1 MRDTL
6 EQLVAR
12 TIHRPDSGKFL
23 YILNQIDTT
32 AREDN
37 PEEVV
42 AAWQRALAEK
52 GLTAGRFYAIY
63 NPDVAVPI
71 EDPARR
77 TRFETKSETDLTE
90 IKGRIREVAVSR
102 SYRVVGML
110 EKTAHTIE
118 EQADTLRG
126 ALARWRRRVLWI
138 DGILFVLILGGLL
151 AWTIHL
157 GYWNGI
163 VFSPPWLD
171 SFKEHTWLQIPAVLI
186 LLALIVTVHL
196 WVRRIAAHRIV
207 EPGLAHAWDRN
218 SRWWQSVLRN
228 EPRGWGRRARE
239 RLEQARTD
247 AKRYIQML
255 NDHFTNPSGVAP
267 ATSEEPK
274 SGSPPR
280 LVSGAEVRV
289 LRD

>member
-1 MRDTL
+1 
-6 EQLVAR
+6 
-12 TIHRPDSGKFL
+12 
-23 YILNQIDTT
+23 
-32 AREDN
+32 
-37 PEEVV
+37 V

-77 TRFETKSETDLTE
+77 ARFETKSEADLSE

-110 EKTAHTIE
+110 EKSAHTIE
-118 EQADTLRG
+118 EQAVTLRG

-138 DGILFVLILGGLL
+138 DGLLFVLIVGGLL

-157 GYWNGI
+157 GYWHGV

-171 SFKEHTWLQIPAVLI
+171 AFKDNPWLQIPA
-186 LLALIVTVHL
+186 LALLVAVIFTIHH
-196 WVRRIAAHRIV
+196 WVRRLAAQRLV
-207 EPGLAHAWDRN
+207 EAPLAHAWDKN
-218 SRWWQSVLRN
+218 TRWWKSVLRN
-228 EPRGWGRRARE
+228 EPHGWGRRTRD

-255 NDHFTNPSGVAP
+255 NDHFTNPSGTAAAP
-267 ATSEEPK
+267 HEDGAHPAAA
-274 SGSPPR
+274 PPR
-280 LVSGAEVRV
+280 VVSNPDVHV